1 MNPTELIKNFIG
13 KGLSPQEMVNNMNVQ
28 NPIIG
33 NLINMA
39 KNGNTKEVEDFARNM
54 FKERGRDFDKE
65 FTEFKNMF
73 K

>member
-65 FTEFKNMF
+65 FSEFKNMF

>member
-1 MNPTELIKNFIG
+1 MDPINIIKTFIG
-13 KGLSPQEMVNNMNVQ
+13 KGLTPQEMINTMNVQ

-33 NLINMA
+33 NLVNMA
-39 KNGNTKEVEDFARNM
+39 KNGNTEGIENFARNI

-65 FTEFKNMF
+65 FTEFRNNF

>member
-1 MNPTELIKNFIG
+1 MDPINMIKTFIG
-13 KGLSPQEMVNNMNVQ
+13 KGLTPQEMINTMNVQ

-33 NLINMA
+33 NLVNMA
-39 KNGNTKEVEDFARNM
+39 KNGNTEGIENFARNM

-65 FTEFKNMF
+65 FTEFRNNF